1 MPEASIKRKQGGRQR
16 RAEGRLRHQQILE
29 ATLRL
34 IAREGIRA
42 VRHRAVAREAGVPL
56 AATTYYFSDI
66 GQLLSEAFTQFARQ
80 RAGAVV
86 ALQQQLLDCL
96 QRAEAGEDGG
106 QQQEPPTQREQ
117 REQLVREIAGVL
129 AEHVISQAAAVEDRS
144 IELAFKHEARRDAGL
159 RALSE
164 AQERQFA
171 SEVSALLERAGSDD
185 PASDAQIGLGL
196 IYRLE
201 AELTFGELGEEEA
214 RRILH
219 RHVSLQLGARG
230 ATGKS

>member
-1 MPEASIKRKQGGRQR
+1 MSETSIKSEQGGRQRRAEGRQR

-42 VRHRAVAREAGVPL
+42 VRHRAVAKEAGVPL

-66 GQLLSEAFTQFARQ
+66 GQLLSEAFTWFAEQ
-80 RAGAVV
+80 RAGAVL

-96 QRAEAGEDGG
+96 QRAEADNGDRG
-106 QQQEPPTQREQ
+106 
-117 REQLVREIAGVL
+117 QLVQEIATVL
-129 AEHVISQAAAVEDRS
+129 ADHVIGQSAAVEDRS

-159 RALSE
+159 RALNE

-171 SEVSALLERAGSDD
+171 AEVGALLERAGSDD
-185 PASDAQIGLGL
+185 PFSDTQIGLGL

-201 AELTFGELGEEEA
+201 AELTFGELSESEA
-214 RRILH
+214 RRILL
-219 RHVSLQLGARG
+219 RHVDLQLGTG
-230 ATGKS
+230 AAHSQK